1 MPPRLCANCQKVPL
15 DPNLKTL
22 CSDDY
27 PGPFQWDLGT
37 FGAVRRREC
46 PFCKLVVSIS
56 KKSVWSWDPIEPPED
71 SKAVKLRFERNYG
84 FHLAGFASPL
94 GTYICI
100 ATDPMNSEEW
110 KQSGVY
116 RVRETLTQWIDLDDV
131 LRWISTC
138 DREHGPK
145 CATQTYNPAVLP
157 RNSKRQLDFRL
168 IDVHDMCIIYAPRRC
183 RYIALSYVWGN
194 AQDGRLL
201 LNHKNED
208 LLMQSGALS
217 KAQASIPN
225 TIFDAMALVH
235 GLQERY
241 LWVDSLCLL
250 QDDADELQECT
261 AIMDLFYEMAI
272 FTIVAANGTD
282 AHSGLQ
288 GMSPR
293 SRPVSRSV
301 REVVPGLRLT
311 TTVSVDTPLR
321 VSLYSTRAWT

>member
-27 PGPFQWDLGT
+27 PGPFKWDLGT
-37 FGAVRRREC
+37 FGAVSRREC
-46 PFCKLVVSIS
+46 PLCKLVVSIC
-56 KKSVWSWDPIEPPED
+56 KKGQESGDPIEPPED
-71 SKAVKLRFERNYG
+71 SRAIELRFDLNKG
-84 FHLAGFASPL
+84 FKLTGFASPL

-100 ATDPMNSEEW
+100 ATDPVNSEEW

-116 RVRETLTQWIDLDDV
+116 RVRETFNKWIDLDEV

-138 DREHGPK
+138 DHEHGPE
-145 CATQTYNPAVLP
+145 CAAQTYNPAVLP

-168 IDVHDMCIIYAPRRC
+168 IDVHDMCIVYAPRNC
-183 RYIALSYVWGN
+183 RYIALSYVWGD
-194 AQDGRLL
+194 ARDGRLL
-201 LNHKNED
+201 LSYKNED
-208 LLMQSGALS
+208 SLMQPGALS
-217 KAQASIPN
+217 KAQESIPN
-225 TIFDAMALVH
+225 TILDAMALVRD
-235 GLQERY
+235 LRERY

-250 QDDADELQECT
+250 QDDADELQQCT

-272 FTIVAANGTD
+272 FTIIAASGTD

-288 GMSPR
+288 GVIPR
-293 SRPVSRSV
+293 SRPVSRFV
-301 REVVPGLRLT
+301 REVVPGLRMT
-311 TTVSVDTPLR
+311 TTASVDTPLR